1 MFASSSSSRVVLVH
15 ARARRGRPTTG
26 ARTKKVAAALF
37 RHPLARALETAATG
51 SADDPVAETAPGED
65 AREPEDAWTTA
76 RRAELSALTV
86 EKGLKPLC
94 RGYGLKLGG
103 SKGALLERVL
113 AHEVAN
119 KADMA
124 PMEAVVER
132 ASAWRSTRIVA
143 VDGEANAAVERRA
156 KAQSERRAS
165 AGGWGR
171 GEDEE
176 DEEGDDRYD
185 DAWGAEWNRT
195 DDVEGSMAYL
205 QDIEARYPELVRA
218 DAKVSKDDL
227 ARRIAIVDGLRSLAK
242 EKKGYEADTGL
253 HLEAIARAIERG
265 YRDMRGSALN
275 ILQKESKRRIDVSV
289 DIDVARGRFAVLAQ
303 VVGRAGTVER
313 EYDDTKF
320 FTFNIRRQNRMRTL
334 IRYLSEEIKQGV
346 ARKATE
352 DFVEK
357 IGTVCDGRL
366 RFRSETGAWMVDID
380 GGAAG
385 VIPENEQ
392 LQLVNDQP
400 LKQGDTVTAYVLDV
414 ENNLYTGRER
424 TPVVLS
430 MTIPDLVVG
439 IVKSVVPEV
448 ARGDIEIKAIARVP
462 GRTTKVAVQVA
473 PGSSCWDAIETC
485 VGQDMER
492 LRVIRERAGGEVVHF
507 INWSDDPAEVIK
519 AALYPADVKR
529 VEQSFPEGS
538 AKPKLTAFVTPYDIR
553 RAIGAGGAN
562 VKLAAALTD
571 SFVLIETLE
580 GESLGGFNDDLDDRF
595 DNGAFW
601 GGDDRDFDDVDDFD
615 SQDARDFT
623 DILSEG
629 KYGEKKQGI
638 ELDELGW
645 PELPDLDDL
654 TGASSKP
661 PTKELKSLSEALGE
675 PSVEDI
681 EAEAVAWEVG
691 PGRPGIVTFGDN
703 GQDGIVGETS
713 FFGRVR
719 ADDDDPYADDELIF
733 D

>member
-205 QDIEARYPELVRA
+205 EDIEARYPELVRA

-242 EKKGYEADTGL
+242 EK
-253 HLEAIARAIERG
+253 I
-265 YRDMRGSALN
+265 
-275 ILQKESKRRIDVSV
+275 
-289 DIDVARGRFAVLAQ
+289 
-303 VVGRAGTVER
+303 GRAHV
-313 EYDDTKF
+313 
-320 FTFNIRRQNRMRTL
+320 
-334 IRYLSEEIKQGV
+334 
-346 ARKATE
+346 
-352 DFVEK
+352 
-357 IGTVCDGRL
+357 
-366 RFRSETGAWMVDID
+366 
-380 GGAAG
+380 
-385 VIPENEQ
+385 
-392 LQLVNDQP
+392 
-400 LKQGDTVTAYVLDV
+400 
-414 ENNLYTGRER
+414 
-424 TPVVLS
+424 
-430 MTIPDLVVG
+430 
-439 IVKSVVPEV
+439 
-448 ARGDIEIKAIARVP
+448 
-462 GRTTKVAVQVA
+462 
-473 PGSSCWDAIETC
+473 
-485 VGQDMER
+485 
-492 LRVIRERAGGEVVHF
+492 
-507 INWSDDPAEVIK
+507 
-519 AALYPADVKR
+519 
-529 VEQSFPEGS
+529 
-538 AKPKLTAFVTPYDIR
+538 
-553 RAIGAGGAN
+553 
-562 VKLAAALTD
+562 
-571 SFVLIETLE
+571 
-580 GESLGGFNDDLDDRF
+580 
-595 DNGAFW
+595 
-601 GGDDRDFDDVDDFD
+601 
-615 SQDARDFT
+615 
-623 DILSEG
+623 
-629 KYGEKKQGI
+629 
-638 ELDELGW
+638 
-645 PELPDLDDL
+645 
-654 TGASSKP
+654 
-661 PTKELKSLSEALGE
+661 
-675 PSVEDI
+675 
-681 EAEAVAWEVG
+681 
-691 PGRPGIVTFGDN
+691 
-703 GQDGIVGETS
+703 
-713 FFGRVR
+713 
-719 ADDDDPYADDELIF
+719 
-733 D
+733 